1 MKAEILV
8 KHNYITEIAKVV
20 GLHRNTVSAQLKGG
34 VYSKKAEETRKIAI
48 EQFGG
53 VEISLKEKA

>member
-8 KHNYITEIAKVV
+8 KHNYITKIAKVV

-48 EQFGG
+48 EKFGG
-53 VEISLKEKA
+53 VELKQED